1 MPLNTSKR
9 FNRFTQSLLVLSAL
23 VVVAACDTD
32 PAEDHSANIETS
44 APTETT
50 ETTSNGF
57 EHAQSRFYEDDNPYA
72 EIIATSEAAFQ
83 AMDIEGALQGLDDE
97 FTMYEITEAGAEERV
112 KGIAQVR
119 EAVGGIFGT
128 GKWLGANV
136 YKWGL
141 TDNTLV
147 QIEEDFFETEDGGRR
162 SIKTLVVFEHRD
174 GKRWREWRFKPEAK

>member
-1 MPLNTSKR
+1 MLLNTLKCFS
-9 FNRFTQSLLVLSAL
+9 RFTRSLVVVSAL
-23 VVVAACDTD
+23 VAVAACDTD
-32 PAEDHSANIETS
+32 PAEDHSDNS
-44 APTETT
+44 ETT
-50 ETTSNGF
+50 ESTEITAGGF

-72 EIIATSEAAFQ
+72 EIIAKSEASFQ
-83 AMDIEGALQGLDDE
+83 AMDIEGALQGLDEE
-97 FTMYEITEAGAEERV
+97 FTMYEITAEGAEERV

-119 EAVGGIFGT
+119 EAVGGVFGT